1 MITSPYQKYQQTQ
14 AQTASK
20 PKLLIMLYDGA
31 IRFVNVGIEGV
42 EERNIEK
49 ANNNFCKAQAII
61 NELIASL
68 NFNYSISTEL
78 LSIYEYLLNRL
89 VEANIKKNKDIAM
102 EVLEHLSELREAWLE
117 AAKSPGM
124 TAEG

>member
-1 MITSPYQKYQQTQ
+1 MITSPYQKYQQAQ

-31 IRFVNVGIEGV
+31 IRFVGLGIEGV
-42 EERNIEK
+42 EEGNIEK
-49 ANNNFCKAQAII
+49 ANNNLCKAQAII

-68 NFNYSISTEL
+68 NFNYSISNDL
-78 LSIYEYLLNRL
+78 FPIYEYMLNRL
-89 VEANIKKNKDIAM
+89 VQANIKKNKEIAM
-102 EVLEHLSELREAWLE
+102 EVLSHLTELREAWVE
-117 AAKSPGM
+117 AARLPGI

>member
-31 IRFVNVGIEGV
+31 IRFVNIGIDGV
-42 EERNIEK
+42 DEQNIEK

-68 NFNYSISTEL
+68 NFNYAISTDL
-78 LSIYEYLLNRL
+78 LSIYEYMLNRL

-102 EVLEHLSELREAWLE
+102 EVLEHLSELREAWVE
-117 AAKSPGM
+117 VARSPGM
-124 TAEG
+124 IAEG